1 MDRYDRQIRLWSRS
15 GQESLENSKVAI
27 IGNSL
32 VIGEILKNLGS
43 AGVGEFVIISNDDD
57 EASNTPIPIYEDL
70 KFLKDRTKTSTE
82 VPHDIDLIITAC
94 NSGNRDQLLT
104 YDVPIL
110 MVGSSFMQG
119 FVAIETGNHSLFV
132 LQPHP
137 PAGLV
142 DLRIKRI
149 WPELKEFCDGFDLE
163 SMTDSDH
170 SHVPYCVLLVKAS
183 EISGSIDEVKQNLL
197 KMRRYSSEENFEEA
211 LRNVYRLKQP
221 EVPDGVKNIIETC
234 NDTHIPPSELNNEPF
249 WLHVKALQRFIG
261 ANNCLPVSGEIPDM
275 FSSSASY
282 IELKRIFKEKQLKDL
297 KEFTKYLP
305 ADQDPNLTEIFCR
318 NSRYV
323 QAILPSSFASTKSL
337 IWENENISNFDVTK
351 PELIPV
357 SAIIGGIAA
366 QEASKLLMRQYTPMV
381 SLLTYD
387 AVTNKTEVLR
397 CGARLIN

>member
-43 AGVGEFVIISNDDD
+43 AGVGEFVIISNGDD
-57 EASNTPIPIYEDL
+57 ETSNTPIPIYEDL
-70 KFLKDRTKTSTE
+70 KSLRNRAKTCPE
-82 VPHDIDLIITAC
+82 VPHDIDLIITAS
-94 NSGNRDQLLT
+94 NSGNYDQLLT

-110 MVGSSFMQG
+110 IVSSSFMQG

-149 WPELKEFCDGFDLE
+149 WPELKEFCDSFDLE

-221 EVPDGVKNIIETC
+221 EVPDGIKNLIETC
-234 NDTHIPPSELNNEPF
+234 NDTHIPPSELDNEPF

-282 IELKRIFKEKQLKDL
+282 IELKRIFKEKQSEDL
-297 KEFTKYLP
+297 KEFTKYLS
-305 ADQDPNLTEIFCR
+305 ADQDPNFTEIFCR

-323 QAILPSSFASTKSL
+323 QAILPSSFASTKTL

-357 SAIIGGIAA
+357 SAIIGGIAS

-387 AVTNKTEVLR
+387 AVTNRTEVFR

>member
-221 EVPDGVKNIIETC
+221 EVPDGVKNLIETC

>member
-142 DLRIKRI
+142 GLRIKRI

-221 EVPDGVKNIIETC
+221 EVPDGVKNLIETC

-337 IWENENISNFDVTK
+337 IWENENVSNFDVTK